1 MSMVKRFLMLLFVAV
16 VLLLGILNAAETAT
30 VELGFYTFIE
40 APLPVVMVVLF
51 LLGALFMYIY
61 SIAREITLRG
71 EIRKLKRSQGR
82 MDREIQD
89 LRNLSLDEGF
99 HDEPIVTD
107 TGKPE
112 DTL

>member
-30 VELGFYTFIE
+30 VELGFYTFLD

-51 LLGALFMYIY
+51 LLGALFMYFF
-61 SIAREITLRG
+61 SIAREITLRN
-71 EIRKLKRSQGR
+71 EIRKLKRSQGK

-99 HDEPIVTD
+99 HDEPEPVVQD
-107 TGKPE
+107 KPE
-112 DTL
+112 GTL

>member
-1 MSMVKRFLMLLFVAV
+1 MVKRFLMFLFVAV

-51 LLGALFMYIY
+51 LLGALFMYFF
-61 SIAREITLRG
+61 SIAREISLRND
-71 EIRKLKRSQGR
+71 IRKLKRAQGK

-89 LRNLSLDEGF
+89 LRNLSLDESF
-99 HDEPIVTD
+99 HDEPIVSD
-107 TGKPE
+107 SGKAE
-112 DTL
+112 DKL